1 MLGRAVQERIKRY
14 ILEHD
19 LRGGDAL
26 PPETHIARDLGVSR
40 PLVREAVKGLES
52 LGIVESRPGK
62 GLYVRAFSLDPIL
75 DNLAYS
81 LLFERDSIVELLQ
94 VREQLEIGLLPTA
107 IAALSPGQLDLL
119 RGLVERMREKG
130 EQGIALVEEDRFFH
144 RTLSEAVGN
153 HLLIKLLDVFWVV
166 FSRSRD
172 RAIRVD
178 PAPGRTWRGHQRIL
192 DALVAGDVTA
202 AQGAMVAH
210 FADLHQRVR
219 MATPRRHPQMAS
231 DISAVPQ
238 PSDDSH
244 TAPGGIAS

>member
-1 MLGRAVQERIKRY
+1 LLGRAVQERIKRY

-19 LRGGDAL
+19 LQGGDAL

-40 PLVREAVKGLES
+40 PLVREAVKALES

-81 LLFERDSIVELLQ
+81 LLFDRNSIVELLQ
-94 VREQLEIGLLPTA
+94 VREQLEISLLPTA
-107 IAALSPGQLDLL
+107 IVALSPGQLDLL

-178 PAPGRTWRGHQRIL
+178 PAPGRTWRAHQRIL
-192 DALVAGDVTA
+192 DALEAGDATA
-202 AQGAMVAH
+202 AQQAMTEH
-210 FADLHQRVR
+210 FSDLHDRVR
-219 MATPRRHPQMAS
+219 VATLRRHPRMVGEN
-231 DISAVPQ
+231 SAAAQ
-238 PSDDSH
+238 LSDDIHS
-244 TAPGGIAS
+244 APGSRAS